1 MRNFTEEQIV
11 YLGTSKPEAN
21 FSADPTTNVITS
33 TAHGLQNGDI
43 VQFTASEGGS
53 LPDGLFE
60 NTNYYVRDATA
71 DTFKVSA
78 IPGGPEVDIIDEGIG
93 THTYHLKGRA
103 VYVAD
108 WEHIVVSLHFI
119 DNPTMT
125 IKFQGSLA
133 DTCPDFNADPS
144 YTNRW
149 DYVEV
154 IDMEDGT
161 AIDGDTGVSCSGS
174 EDNRLF
180 EVNVSAL
187 KWLSVVIT
195 SYTVGRLDVRVSN
208 YQ

>member
-21 FSADPTTNVITS
+21 FSADPTTNVIS
-33 TAHGLQNGDI
+33 SIAHGLQNGDI
-43 VQFTASEGGS
+43 VQFTTSDT
-53 LPDGLFE
+53 LPDGLSLD
-60 NTNYYVRDATA
+60 TNYYVRDATV

-78 IPGGPEVDIIDEGIG
+78 TPDGPEVDIIDEGTG

-119 DNPTMT
+119 SSPTMT

-149 DYVEV
+149 SYVEV
-154 IDMEDGT
+154 IDMNNGT
-161 AIDGDTGVSCSGS
+161 AIDGNTGVSCAGV

-195 SYTVGRLDVRVSN
+195 DYTAGRLDVRVSN